1 MRNHIYRDY
10 IKSCMEKKNVR
21 GKSADEVRRAMTEC
35 AEAWSRAVARRVPE
49 VFDEEELAQQFL
61 KRYL

>member
-1 MRNHIYRDY
+1 
-10 IKSCMEKKNVR
+10 
-21 GKSADEVRRAMTEC
+21 MTEC

-61 KRYL
+61 KRYP